1 MSFNAN
7 DLQQPLDYL
16 QLRQTISAL
25 LLAEWES
32 EREGTHLSEG
42 VVDGLIHFRS
52 TYRWCEQRL
61 LKGTWTTE
69 NPAIDAYLP
78 CPPKRTDVTPGDE
91 LHCSFDEL
99 VDADEEDLTCLGWFD
114 LEEPVV
120 KVRNIRLLDGSHPTQ
135 TN

>member
-1 MSFNAN
+1 MSIDAN
-7 DLQQPLDYL
+7 DLQQPSTYL
-16 QLRQTISAL
+16 LLRRTISAF

-32 EREGTHLSEG
+32 EREGTPLFEG
-42 VVDGLIHFRS
+42 VVDGLIHLRS

-69 NPAIDAYLP
+69 NPAIHAYLP
-78 CPPKRTDVTPGDE
+78 CPPNRKDVTPGDE
-91 LHCSFDEL
+91 LRCSFDEL
-99 VDADEEDLTCLGWFD
+99 VDAHEGDLTCDGWFD

-120 KVRNIRLLDGSHPTQ
+120 KVSNIRLLDGFHPTK